1 MTEGMEDDDVRNGA
15 RVTPS
20 PSSRVCPHCL
30 NPHTI
35 VADERYRG
43 LMRFCPM
50 CDYSWVIG
58 EVSQNDEAAAKRGSN
73 HDK

>member
-1 MTEGMEDDDVRNGA
+1 MVDDDHVRNDA
-15 RVTPS
+15 SQAPPA

-58 EVSQNDEAAAKRGSN
+58 EVSQQDEAAPKRGSRRN
-73 HDK
+73 GK